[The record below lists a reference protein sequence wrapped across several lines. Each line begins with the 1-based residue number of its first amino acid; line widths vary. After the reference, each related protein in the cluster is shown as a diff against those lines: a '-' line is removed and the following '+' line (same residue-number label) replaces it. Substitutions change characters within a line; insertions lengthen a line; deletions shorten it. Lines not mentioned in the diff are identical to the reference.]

1 MALELLVR
9 LRGVDGRCV
18 VRLRFMSRGSTRLV
32 RRWRRE
38 CDGEGS
44 AMENGA
50 WTVGTMVTATA
61 MQG

>member
-38 CDGEGS
+38 CDGERGMDGRHDGDCDGD
-44 AMENGA
+44 AGVML
-50 WTVGTMVTATA
+50 M
-61 MQG
+61 